1 MDGLQVAPLTAEKAS
16 KPPPEALSRDETAL
30 VVERGEG
37 EPNDK
42 TTQKPAHRICGL
54 SARLFWLI
62 VALILI
68 AAVIG
73 GVVGGVVG
81 SKINKTPYVSW
92 FRDVSL
98 EILML
103 S

>member
-1 MDGLQVAPLTAEKAS
+1 MHPLTAEKAS
-16 KPPPEALSRDETAL
+16 KPLPEALSRDETAL

-37 EPNDK
+37 EPK
-42 TTQKPAHRICGL
+42 TQKPAHRICGL

-68 AAVIG
+68 AAIIG

-81 SKINKTPYVSW
+81 SKINKTPYVSR